1 MIINPGTSRL
11 HAATISI
18 ADPGP
23 LVDFLGPGD
32 AAFLRGREGF
42 VAIGELLRFETDS
55 MCLAEEWWAEL
66 IDTIEN
72 ESEMPGRFG
81 TGPLAYGTFCFDPGN
96 TRLPSVLIVPEIII
110 GRRGG
115 QAWLTCIGYDRVHLR
130 LPHRQPPP
138 AAPTRLE
145 FSQGSLGETDW
156 MAAVRQMTERIK
168 AGEASKVVVA
178 RDIVAHSD
186 AAIDPRWPLRRLLT
200 NYGDCWN
207 YLMAGLV
214 GSTPEMLVR
223 RENGL
228 ISSRVLAGTV
238 PRVEGVDET
247 QQAARLIA
255 STKDHTEHR
264 YAVESVVATLGPFLA
279 AMHVPEA
286 PYVLALPNL
295 LHLAT
300 DICGTGLAHHSTLA
314 LANAAH
320 PSAAVCGAPTEVAR
334 RLIAEHERLDRG
346 RFAGPIGWVDSQG
359 DGEWALALRCG
370 QLDADEPRRM
380 RLYAGA
386 GVVAE
391 SIPHAELVETDVKF
405 APMRAALRP
414 TG

>member
-1 MIINPGTSRL
+1 M
-11 HAATISI
+11 
-18 ADPGP
+18 
-23 LVDFLGPGD
+23 
-32 AAFLRGREGF
+32 
-42 VAIGELLRFETDS
+42 
-55 MCLAEEWWAEL
+55 
-66 IDTIEN
+66 
-72 ESEMPGRFG
+72 
-81 TGPLAYGTFCFDPGN
+81 
-96 TRLPSVLIVPEIII
+96 
-110 GRRGG
+110 
-115 QAWLTCIGYDRVHLR
+115 
-130 LPHRQPPP
+130 
-138 AAPTRLE
+138 
-145 FSQGSLGETDW
+145 
-156 MAAVRQMTERIK
+156 
-168 AGEASKVVVA
+168 
-178 RDIVAHSD
+178 
-186 AAIDPRWPLRRLLT
+186 
-200 NYGDCWN
+200 
-207 YLMAGLV
+207 
-214 GSTPEMLVR
+214 
-223 RENGL
+223 
-228 ISSRVLAGTV
+228 
-238 PRVEGVDET
+238 
-247 QQAARLIA
+247 
-255 STKDHTEHR
+255 
-264 YAVESVVATLGPFLA
+264 VATLGPFLA